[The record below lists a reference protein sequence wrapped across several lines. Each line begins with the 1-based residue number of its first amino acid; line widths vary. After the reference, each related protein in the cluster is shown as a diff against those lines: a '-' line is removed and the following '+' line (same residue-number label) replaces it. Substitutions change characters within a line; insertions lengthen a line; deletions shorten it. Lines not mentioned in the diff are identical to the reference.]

1 MDLVCVCECM
11 RMRVCVRA
19 SLSLSLSRPLST
31 SLLPLCS
38 LTRANV
44 NKLVRLYQ
52 TPCVGLKLIPCVAV
66 KALAHLWGNIAEEKR
81 GLHVVLT
88 PAAAATMKSQAK
100 CASMCAYVCTC
111 MCICVYACAYACICV
126 RMCAYVCVCV
136 WMLACAAALCC
147 HPLIHVRHTD
157 VRWLAAAAMCPR
169 S

>member
-1 MDLVCVCECM
+1 MALWIWCVYVSVCVCAC
-11 RMRVCVRA
+11 VCGPL

-100 CASMCAYVCTC
+100 CASMCAYVCV
-111 MCICVYACAYACICV
+111 CICVYLY
-126 RMCAYVCVCV
+126 AYVCLRMCV
-136 WMLACAAALCC
+136 DARLCGC
-147 HPLIHVRHTD
+147 VVLSPPHSCQAH
-157 VRWLAAAAMCPR
+157 
-169 S
+169 